1 MTTSTQGGGRPGIV
15 DRLRDLYRQQPPL
28 VVFGLAMALL
38 SLLLVV
44 GVLADARVVGSQP
57 AWMKPLKFGLSMT
70 IYTFTITWLL
80 GFVRSERRWVQRGVQ
95 AFAWLVIGVFV
106 VEMAIIAFQA
116 GRGVTSHFNAA
127 TPLDTALY
135 SVMGTAITV
144 LWIANLLLAVLLL
157 FQRFEQPAF
166 AWSVRLGLFLAVIG
180 MGQAFLMTSP
190 TAQQMAGWQLGE
202 AVSIVGAHS
211 VGAPDGGPGLPLLGW
226 RTDVGDLRVGH
237 FVGMHGLQALPLLGW
252 FLVRRRR
259 LDGGQQLG
267 LVWTGAASYLAITAL
282 LTWQALRAQPLIRPD
297 AVTLLALGLIVAAA
311 AVAALLILR
320 RPASLTVTAAE
331 PAAPGPR

>member
-190 TAQQMAGWQLGE
+190 TAQQMAGWQRGE